1 MIPVSEKISNT
12 HYVFLVVAHLM
23 GYALVIS
30 FTDTVARQDSWL
42 VALGGLILFIPF
54 LLTYTHLAK
63 RFPDSTLF
71 DIFKTVYGKVFGT
84 ALSAVYAVYFLM
96 VFSYYLRD
104 IADFYA
110 GYIMVDTPPEVFG
123 TAAVLV
129 AAYALGKG
137 IRHLPRLCVFAAAT
151 GLLIIVITFLLLA
164 GDMDF
169 QNFLP
174 ILSQPTDTYVQ
185 SVSQF
190 MLVPCA
196 QLLYLLMLTPKLR
209 SVKKLGKMTLLGFAI
224 AGTTFI
230 VTLVRNTSVLGPE
243 AGLVYSASYEAVR
256 MINAGQVFTRMELL
270 IALSI
275 TFLLFINV
283 CVIYYA
289 TVHGLAGILGLK
301 TDKSILL
308 PVGGIAVV
316 LSMINFGSTVAH
328 LEFALKYNVPA
339 FAVFHFVIPPVTLLV
354 ARLRR
359 LKGVKAR
366 CLS

>member
-23 GYALVIS
+23 GFGLVIS
-30 FTDTVARQDSWL
+30 FTDSVARQDSWL
-42 VALGGLILFIPF
+42 VALAGLLLFVPF
-54 LLTYTHLAK
+54 LLTYTQLVK
-63 RFPDSTLF
+63 RFPDSTLL

-84 ALSAVYAVYFLM
+84 ALSAVYVVYSLM
-96 VFSYYLRD
+96 IFSYYLRD
-104 IADFYA
+104 IADFYG

-123 TAAVLV
+123 TVAVLV
-129 AAYALGKG
+129 AAYALAKG
-137 IRHLPRLCVFAAAT
+137 IHHLPRVCVFAAAT
-151 GLLIIVITFLLLA
+151 ALLVTAFTFLLLA
-164 GDMDF
+164 GNMDF

-174 ILSQPTDTYVQ
+174 VLGQPPDTYVQ
-185 SVSQF
+185 SVTQF
-190 MLVPCA
+190 MFVPCG
-196 QLLYLLMLTPKLR
+196 QMVFLLMLTPKLR

-224 AGTTFI
+224 AGAAS
-230 VTLVRNTSVLGPE
+230 VVMLVRNTAVLGPD
-243 AGLVYSASYEAVR
+243 AGIVYSASYQSVR
-256 MINAGQVFTRMELL
+256 IINAGQAFSRMELL
-270 IALSI
+270 IGLVI

-289 TVHGLAGILGLK
+289 TVHGLAGVLGLK

-316 LSMINFGSTVAH
+316 LSMITYGSTVAH
-328 LEFALKYNVPA
+328 FEFALKYNIPA